1 MDGIHVCWK
10 SYNIQRIDILDASL
24 KPCVEIGFVVLLS
37 VTLFDTDRNEFVV
50 WCKISTSHLMSSQ
63 FNVFCLAILLIG
75 QFLSN
80 WLQLLA
86 SLQLKTLLSKLQI
99 QG

>member
-37 VTLFDTDRNEFVV
+37 VTLFDTDRNVRLAQNL
-50 WCKISTSHLMSSQ
+50 SRTMSSQ

-86 SLQLKTLLSKLQI
+86 SLQLKTLLSKLEI

>member
-10 SYNIQRIDILDASL
+10 SYNIQRIDTLDASL

-37 VTLFDTDRNEFVV
+37 VTLFDTDRNVRLAQNL
-50 WCKISTSHLMSSQ
+50 SRTMSSQ

-86 SLQLKTLLSKLQI
+86 SLQLKTLLSKLEI

>member
-50 WCKISTSHLMSSQ
+50 WCKISSSQ

>member
-10 SYNIQRIDILDASL
+10 SYNIQRIDILDASFL
-24 KPCVEIGFVVLLS
+24 KPYVEIGFVVLLS

-50 WCKISTSHLMSSQ
+50 WCKISSSHLMSSQ

-86 SLQLKTLLSKLQI
+86 SLQLKNLLSKLQ
-99 QG
+99 G

>member
-37 VTLFDTDRNEFVV
+37 VTLFDTDRNEFLV
-50 WCKISTSHLMSSQ
+50 WCKIS
-63 FNVFCLAILLIG
+63 
-75 QFLSN
+75 
-80 WLQLLA
+80 
-86 SLQLKTLLSKLQI
+86 SKFK
-99 QG
+99 

>member
-10 SYNIQRIDILDASL
+10 SYNIQRVDILNASL

-50 WCKISTSHLMSSQ
+50 WCKIS
-63 FNVFCLAILLIG
+63 
-75 QFLSN
+75 
-80 WLQLLA
+80 
-86 SLQLKTLLSKLQI
+86 SKI
-99 QG
+99 